1 MLWYEH
7 QVQVKR
13 SMHGSGPR
21 LANADVVTHA
31 TPSVVRAQTTA
42 WERANPQYFKH
53 ITATESFTGGVPKK
67 MIGGKA
73 FWYFIANA
81 VITVCTCRQV
91 MTTSGC
97 SVCLGQQ
104 ASTAEVSVS
113 LLRAYP
119 PSGFRSPEWGSD
131 GGVFH

>member
-73 FWYFIANA
+73 FWYKSTPTATCA
-81 VITVCTCRQV
+81 SGVETTDHKQRITTRP
-91 MTTSGC
+91 
-97 SVCLGQQ
+97 
-104 ASTAEVSVS
+104 
-113 LLRAYP
+113 RI
-119 PSGFRSPEWGSD
+119 
-131 GGVFH
+131 